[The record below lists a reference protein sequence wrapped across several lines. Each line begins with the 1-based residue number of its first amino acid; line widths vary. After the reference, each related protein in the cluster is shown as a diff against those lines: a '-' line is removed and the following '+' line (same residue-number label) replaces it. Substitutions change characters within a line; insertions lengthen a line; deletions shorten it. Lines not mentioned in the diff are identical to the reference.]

1 MRRAIGRL
9 LSALNVHVLSPP
21 TLLDPLYVS
30 QTIVIN
36 MDVSFG
42 ICEANDV
49 GIVHDLV
56 VVPDATVPMDTLD
69 LPPSVE

>member
-1 MRRAIGRL
+1 MYVDGTVAVK
-9 LSALNVHVLSPP
+9 VHVLLPP

-36 MDVSFG
+36 MDVSLG

-49 GIVHDLV
+49 GIVHALV

>member
-1 MRRAIGRL
+1 MYVDGIVA
-9 LSALNVHVLSPP
+9 VKVQVLSPP
-21 TLLDPLYVS
+21 TLDDPLYVS
-30 QTIVIN
+30 HTIVIN
-36 MDVSFG
+36 RDVSLG